1 MKSPPLQVVSRV
13 DSDQACPPSMSESD
27 LDAIAWDFLGSEFTG
42 LAYANWPIE
51 RRIGAY
57 LTHRGMAHLHNS
69 GDAHAAVLHRVL
81 ANVGAALRNGTLPP
95 VTWASPRRRPRA
107 ERIAVSG

>member
-1 MKSPPLQVVSRV
+1 MKSFPLRAVTSVE
-13 DSDQACPPSMSESD
+13 SDQPSPHGLWESD
-27 LDAIAWDFLGSEFTG
+27 PDAIAWDFLGSEFTG

-51 RRIGAY
+51 RRVGAY
-57 LTHRGMAHLHNS
+57 LTHNGMAQLWNN

-81 ANVGAALRNGTLPP
+81 ANVGAALRNGTLPTA
-95 VTWASPRRRPRA
+95 TWAGSRLHPRA